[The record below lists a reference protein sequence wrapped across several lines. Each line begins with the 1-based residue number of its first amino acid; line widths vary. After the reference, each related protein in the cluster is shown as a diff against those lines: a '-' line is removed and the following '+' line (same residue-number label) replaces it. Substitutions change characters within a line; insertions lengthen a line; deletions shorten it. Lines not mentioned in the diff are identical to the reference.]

1 MKHKV
6 KLMNANIR
14 IGNSAPEHPLW
25 YDEVLQAGGFLQRLA
40 GGKRSAT
47 TGKWAAHVVLSR
59 RDYSRRIARYSA
71 KTDSP
76 NRCNPFGIFC
86 TTRAVYRWWR
96 CAYHRLIASNPSGM
110 NLLVRFATVC
120 FALLIT
126 LGSSLEAAQRPN
138 FVFLFTDDQ
147 RFDAVGVVQRE
158 QGEAA
163 RFPWLQTPNL
173 DRLATEGLRFRNA
186 FVVNSLCSPSR
197 ACVLSGRYSH
207 HNGIVNNHTPLNIEQ
222 TLFPK
227 LLREAGY
234 ATAYCGK
241 FHMGQQRER
250 PGFDYVAS
258 FIGQGRYYDCP
269 LLVNGVQTPTT
280 GFVDDVTTDYAIEF
294 IKQRGKEKEQEKP
307 FLLWLG
313 FKSPHGPLGAPEKFK
328 ELYSNETAKR
338 PANADVAPP
347 FPKQAAGK
355 KAKKKAGSPAPA
367 QNNHH
372 EYMRHITAV
381 DENVGRLLAALKE
394 AGLEENTV
402 VIHTSDNGFYL
413 GEHTL
418 GDKRSAYDES
428 LRVPLLVRWPKLAGS
443 PGRVIDDMV
452 LNIDFAPTM
461 LDLAG
466 VAIPPEIQGR
476 SLKPLL
482 EDKSPADWRRSYF
495 YEYFYENNFF
505 SPTVTAVRTETHK
518 LILYPGHEDWTELFD
533 LQADRFEMHNLAR
546 DAQHAKLLQK
556 MQAEHDRLAQQVGYH
571 VPSYADQPP
580 K

>member
-1 MKHKV
+1 M
-6 KLMNANIR
+6 
-14 IGNSAPEHPLW
+14 
-25 YDEVLQAGGFLQRLA
+25 
-40 GGKRSAT
+40 
-47 TGKWAAHVVLSR
+47 R
-59 RDYSRRIARYSA
+59 RNENKAR
-71 KTDSP
+71 
-76 NRCNPFGIFC
+76 F
-86 TTRAVYRWWR
+86 
-96 CAYHRLIASNPSGM
+96 LIACIG
-110 NLLVRFATVC
+110 F
-120 FALLIT
+120 FFT
-126 LGSSLEAAQRPN
+126 LTSVLEAAPRPN

-158 QGEAA
+158 QGDAA
-163 RFPWLQTPNL
+163 RFPWLKTPNL
-173 DRLATEGLRFRNA
+173 DRLAAEGVRFRNA

-197 ACVLSGRYSH
+197 ACVMSGRYSH
-207 HNGIVNNHTPLNIEQ
+207 HNGIVNNHTPLNVEQ

-227 LLREAGY
+227 LLRDAGY

-258 FIGQGRYYDCP
+258 FLGQGRYYDCP
-269 LLVNGVQTPTT
+269 LIVNGVQTPTT

-294 IKQRGKEKEQEKP
+294 VKQRGKEKEQEQGKP

-313 FKSPHGPLGAPEKFK
+313 FKSPHGPLGAPERFK
-328 ELYSNETAKR
+328 SLYSEETAKR
-338 PANADVAPP
+338 PPNADVAPP
-347 FPKQAAGK
+347 FPKQLAGK
-355 KAKKKAGSPAPA
+355 NSKKKAGAATPA

-394 AGLEENTV
+394 AGVEENTIV
-402 VIHTSDNGFYL
+402 MYTSDNGYYL

-428 LRVPLLVRWPKLAGS
+428 LRVPLLVRCPKLTAAS
-443 PGRVIDDMV
+443 GRVIDAMA

-466 VAIPPEIQGR
+466 VAIPSEMQGR
-476 SLKPLL
+476 SLRPLL
-482 EDKSPADWRRSYF
+482 EGETPTDWRRSYF

-505 SPTVTAVRTETHK
+505 SPTVTALRTETNK
-518 LILYPGHEDWTELFD
+518 LILYPGHDDWTELFD
-533 LQADRFEMHNLAR
+533 LQPDRFEMHNLAR
-546 DAQHAKLLQK
+546 DAEHAELLKK
-556 MQAEHDRLAQQVGYH
+556 MRAEHDRLAKEIGYH

-580 K
+580 MP